1 MVEDAG
7 FSQEFSVGIV
17 GLGLIGG
24 SIAKRLAAAG
34 ACKVY
39 AYNRHQTMYKDARAL
54 GISCVESV
62 AELARMQPNV
72 LILCN
77 SLASMP
83 EVLGEISCEINKQR
97 TTLTDVGSVKGLVRE
112 QVKAAGLGDCY
123 IGAHPMA
130 GSEFTGWQA
139 SSAQLLDG
147 ALWAVSVDE
156 SSDFWRFLAILRVI
170 VALCGNRALVL
181 NDSIHDASAALISH
195 MPHVV
200 STALANVLCS
210 SENRNVALQMSAGSW
225 RDMTRVALTDPNRTR
240 AMVVENRRNVAYL
253 LGSVIAQLSFAKK
266 MLEGSDGDLAAA
278 CDSAAAS
285 ETRAFFAKADSWR
298 EYKYK
303 ARAAACDESAYE
315 SSVARDTRK
324 LRFALDCPG
333 DWQSQLIQSA
343 QNGEQIVGVA
353 LIESSV
359 ACDSAAACDTR
370 AAHITLRRVSTL

>member
-7 FSQEFSVGIV
+7 FSQKFSVGIV

-24 SIAKRLAAAG
+24 SIAKRLAATG
-34 ACKVY
+34 SCKVY
-39 AYNRHQTMYKDARAL
+39 AYNRHQTMYKEARAL
-54 GISCVESV
+54 GITCVESV

-83 EVLGEISCEINKQR
+83 EVLGEISRGINKQR

-156 SSDFWRFLAILRVI
+156 NSDFWRFLAVLRVI

-200 STALANVLCS
+200 STALANVLCG

-240 AMVVENRRNVAYL
+240 AMVAENRRNVADL
-253 LGSVIAQLSFAKK
+253 LGSVIEELSFAKK
-266 MLEGSDGDLAAA
+266 MLEGSDGDSAVA
-278 CDSAAAS
+278 CD
-285 ETRAFFAKADSWR
+285 ERDECDERAFFAKADSWR

-303 ARAAACDESAYE
+303 ERAVACDESSGDLRE
-315 SSVARDTRK
+315 
-324 LRFALDCPG
+324 LRFALDCAG

-343 QNGEQIVGVA
+343 QSGEQIVGVA
-353 LIESSV
+353 FSDSAV
-359 ACDSAAACDTR
+359 ACA
-370 AAHITLRRVSTL
+370 LRNPKW

>member
-1 MVEDAG
+1 MVEDAE
-7 FSQEFSVGIV
+7 FSQKFSVGIV

-24 SIAKRLAAAG
+24 SIAKRLVDAG
-34 ACKVY
+34 SCKVY
-39 AYNRHQTMYKDARAL
+39 AYNRHQTMYKEARAL
-54 GISCVESV
+54 GITCVESV
-62 AELARMQPNV
+62 ADLARMQPNV

-77 SLASMP
+77 SLAAMP
-83 EVLGEISCEINKQR
+83 EVLGEISRGINKQR

-139 SSAQLLDG
+139 SSAELLDG

-156 SSDFWRFLAILRVI
+156 SSDFWRFLEVLRVI
-170 VALCGNRALVL
+170 VELCGNRALVL

-200 STALANVLCS
+200 STALSNVLCG

-225 RDMTRVALTDPNRTR
+225 RDMTRVALTDPDRTR
-240 AMVVENRRNVAYL
+240 AMVAENRRNVADL
-253 LGSVIAQLSFAKK
+253 LGSVIEELSFAKK
-266 MLEGSDGDLAAA
+266 MLEGSDE
-278 CDSAAAS
+278 CNES
-285 ETRAFFAKADSWR
+285 AFFAKADSWR

-303 ARAAACDESAYE
+303 ERAVACDESAGDLRE
-315 SSVARDTRK
+315 

-343 QNGEQIVGVA
+343 QSGEQIVGVA
-353 LIESSV
+353 FS
-359 ACDSAAACDTR
+359 DSAAAC
-370 AAHITLRRVSTL
+370 ITLRRISTL

>member
-7 FSQEFSVGIV
+7 FSKKFSVGIV

-24 SIAKRLAAAG
+24 SIAKRLAATG
-34 ACKVY
+34 SCKVY
-39 AYNRHQTMYKDARAL
+39 AYNRHQTMYKEARAL
-54 GISCVESV
+54 GITCVESV

-83 EVLGEISCEINKQR
+83 EVLGEISRGINKQH

-139 SSAQLLDG
+139 SSVQLLNG

-156 SSDFWRFLAILRVI
+156 NSDFWRFLAVLRVI
-170 VALCGNRALVL
+170 VSLCGNRALVL

-200 STALANVLCS
+200 STALANVLCG

-225 RDMTRVALTDPNRTR
+225 RDMTRVALTDPDRTR
-240 AMVVENRRNVAYL
+240 AMVAENRRNVADL
-253 LGSVIAQLSFAKK
+253 LGSVIEELSFAKK
-266 MLEGSDGDLAAA
+266 MLERSDGDSAVA
-278 CDSAAAS
+278 CD
-285 ETRAFFAKADSWR
+285 ERDECDERAFFAKADSWR
-298 EYKYK
+298 DYKYK
-303 ARAAACDESAYE
+303 ERAVACDKSAGDLRE
-315 SSVARDTRK
+315 
-324 LRFALDCPG
+324 LRFALDCAG

-343 QNGEQIVGVA
+343 QSGEQIVGVA
-353 LIESSV
+353 FSDSAV
-359 ACDSAAACDTR
+359 ACA
-370 AAHITLRRVSTL
+370 LRNSKW

>member
-1 MVEDAG
+1 MVEDVG
-7 FSQEFSVGIV
+7 FSKKFSVGIV

-24 SIAKRLAAAG
+24 SIAKRLAATG
-34 ACKVY
+34 SCKVY
-39 AYNRHQTMYKDARAL
+39 AYNRHQTMYKEARVL
-54 GISCVESV
+54 GITCVESV

-77 SLASMP
+77 SLAAMP
-83 EVLGEISCEINKQR
+83 EVLGEISRGINKQR

-156 SSDFWRFLAILRVI
+156 SSDFWRFCAVLRVI

-200 STALANVLCS
+200 STALANVLCG

-240 AMVVENRRNVAYL
+240 AMVEENRRNVADL
-253 LGSVIAQLSFAKK
+253 LGSVIEELSFAKK
-266 MLEGSDGDLAAA
+266 MLERSDGDSAVA
-278 CDSAAAS
+278 CD
-285 ETRAFFAKADSWR
+285 ERDECDERAFFAKADSWR

-303 ARAAACDESAYE
+303 ERAVACDKSAGDLRE
-315 SSVARDTRK
+315 
-324 LRFALDCPG
+324 LRFALDCAG

-343 QNGEQIVGVA
+343 QSGEQIVGVA
-353 LIESSV
+353 FSDSAV
-359 ACDSAAACDTR
+359 ACA
-370 AAHITLRRVSTL
+370 LRNSKW

>member
-1 MVEDAG
+1 MVEDAE
-7 FSQEFSVGIV
+7 FSQKFSVGIV

-24 SIAKRLAAAG
+24 SIAKRLVDAG
-34 ACKVY
+34 SCKVY
-39 AYNRHQTMYKDARAL
+39 AYNRHQTMYSEARAL
-54 GISCVESV
+54 GITCVESV
-62 AELARMQPNV
+62 VDLARMQPNV

-83 EVLGEISCEINKQR
+83 EVLGEISRGINKQR

-139 SSAQLLDG
+139 SSAELLRG

-170 VALCGNRALVL
+170 VNLCGNRALVL

-200 STALANVLCS
+200 STALANVLCE

-240 AMVVENRRNVAYL
+240 AMVVENRRNVADL
-253 LGSVIAQLSFAKK
+253 LGSVIAELSFAKK
-266 MLEGSDGDLAAA
+266 MLEGSDECNE
-278 CDSAAAS
+278 CD
-285 ETRAFFAKADSWR
+285 ERAFFAKADSWR

-303 ARAAACDESAYE
+303 ERAVACDESAGDLRE
-315 SSVARDTRK
+315 
-324 LRFALDCPG
+324 LRFAIDCPG

-343 QNGEQIVGVA
+343 QSGEQIVGVA
-353 LIESSV
+353 FSDSV
-359 ACDSAAACDTR
+359 VTCD
-370 AAHITLRRVSTL
+370 LRNSNW

>member
-1 MVEDAG
+1 MVEDAE
-7 FSQEFSVGIV
+7 FSQKFSVGIV

-24 SIAKRLAAAG
+24 SIAKRLVATG
-34 ACKVY
+34 SCKVY
-39 AYNRHQTMYKDARAL
+39 AYNRHQTMYKEARAL
-54 GISCVESV
+54 GITCVESV
-62 AELARMQPNV
+62 ADLARMQPNV

-77 SLASMP
+77 SLAAMP
-83 EVLGEISCEINKQR
+83 EVLGEISRGINKQR

-139 SSAQLLDG
+139 SSAELLDG
-147 ALWAVSVDE
+147 ALWAISVDE
-156 SSDFWRFLAILRVI
+156 SSDFWRFLAVLRVI

-200 STALANVLCS
+200 STALANVLCE

-240 AMVVENRRNVAYL
+240 AMVAENRRNVADL
-253 LGSVIAQLSFAKK
+253 LGSVIEELSFAKK
-266 MLEGSDGDLAAA
+266 MLEESDGDSAVA
-278 CDSAAAS
+278 CD
-285 ETRAFFAKADSWR
+285 ERAFFAKADSWR

-303 ARAAACDESAYE
+303 ERAVACDESAGDLRE
-315 SSVARDTRK
+315 

-333 DWQSQLIQSA
+333 DWQSQMIQSA
-343 QNGEQIVGVA
+343 QSGEQIVGVA
-353 LIESSV
+353 LS
-359 ACDSAAACDTR
+359 DLAAASDTR
-370 AAHITLRRVSTL
+370 VARITLRRVSTL

>member
-1 MVEDAG
+1 MVEDAE
-7 FSQEFSVGIV
+7 FSQTFSVGIV

-24 SIAKRLAAAG
+24 SIAKRLVDAG
-34 ACKVY
+34 SCKVY
-39 AYNRHQTMYKDARAL
+39 AYNRHQTMYSEARVL
-54 GISCVESV
+54 GITCVESV
-62 AELARMQPNV
+62 ADLARMQPNV

-83 EVLGEISCEINKQR
+83 EVLGEISRGINKQR

-139 SSAQLLDG
+139 SSAELLRG

-156 SSDFWRFLAILRVI
+156 SSDFWRFLAVLRVI
-170 VALCGNRALVL
+170 VELCGNRALVL

-200 STALANVLCS
+200 STALANVLCG

-225 RDMTRVALTDPNRTR
+225 RDMTRVALTDPNRTC
-240 AMVVENRRNVAYL
+240 AMVAENRRNVADL
-253 LGSVIAQLSFAKK
+253 LGSVIEELSFAKK
-266 MLEGSDGDLAAA
+266 MLEGSDE
-278 CDSAAAS
+278 CN
-285 ETRAFFAKADSWR
+285 ERAFFAKADSWR

-303 ARAAACDESAYE
+303 ERAVACDESAGDLRE
-315 SSVARDTRK
+315 

-343 QNGEQIVGVA
+343 QSGEQIVGVA
-353 LIESSV
+353 LNE
-359 ACDSAAACDTR
+359 SAAAC
-370 AAHITLRRVSTL
+370 ITLRRISTL

>member
-7 FSQEFSVGIV
+7 FSQKFSVGIV

-24 SIAKRLAAAG
+24 SIAKRLAATG
-34 ACKVY
+34 SCKVY
-39 AYNRHQTMYKDARAL
+39 AYNRHQTMYKEARAL
-54 GISCVESV
+54 GITCVESV
-62 AELARMQPNV
+62 AELASMQPNV

-83 EVLGEISCEINKQR
+83 EVLGEISRGINKQR

-130 GSEFTGWQA
+130 GSDFTGWQA

-156 SSDFWRFLAILRVI
+156 NSDFWRFLAVLRVI

-200 STALANVLCS
+200 STALANVLCG

-240 AMVVENRRNVAYL
+240 AMVAENRRNVADL
-253 LGSVIAQLSFAKK
+253 LGSVIEELSFAKK
-266 MLEGSDGDLAAA
+266 MLEGSDGDSAVA
-278 CDSAAAS
+278 CD
-285 ETRAFFAKADSWR
+285 ERDECDERAFFAKADSWR

-303 ARAAACDESAYE
+303 ERAVACDESSGDLRE
-315 SSVARDTRK
+315 
-324 LRFALDCPG
+324 LRFALDCAG

-343 QNGEQIVGVA
+343 QSGEQIVGVA
-353 LIESSV
+353 FS
-359 ACDSAAACDTR
+359 DSAVVCA
-370 AAHITLRRVSTL
+370 LRNSKW

>member
-7 FSQEFSVGIV
+7 FSKKFSVGIV

-24 SIAKRLAAAG
+24 SIAKRLAATG
-34 ACKVY
+34 SCKVY
-39 AYNRHQTMYKDARAL
+39 AYNRHQTMYKEARAL
-54 GISCVESV
+54 GITCVESV

-83 EVLGEISCEINKQR
+83 EVLGEISRGINKQR

-156 SSDFWRFLAILRVI
+156 SSDFWRFCAVLRVI

-200 STALANVLCS
+200 STALANVLCG

-240 AMVVENRRNVAYL
+240 AMVEENRRNVADL
-253 LGSVIAQLSFAKK
+253 LGSVIEELSFAKK
-266 MLEGSDGDLAAA
+266 MLERSDGDSAVA
-278 CDSAAAS
+278 CD
-285 ETRAFFAKADSWR
+285 ERDECDERAFFAKADSWR

-303 ARAAACDESAYE
+303 ERAVACDESAGDLRE
-315 SSVARDTRK
+315 
-324 LRFALDCPG
+324 LRFALDCAG

-343 QNGEQIVGVA
+343 QSGEQIVGVA
-353 LIESSV
+353 FSDSAV
-359 ACDSAAACDTR
+359 ACA
-370 AAHITLRRVSTL
+370 LRNSKW

>member
-1 MVEDAG
+1 MVEDAE
-7 FSQEFSVGIV
+7 FSQKFSVGIV

-24 SIAKRLAAAG
+24 SIAKRLVATG
-34 ACKVY
+34 SCKVY
-39 AYNRHQTMYKDARAL
+39 AYNRHQTMYSEARAI
-54 GISCVESV
+54 GITCVESV
-62 AELARMQPNV
+62 ADLARMQPNV

-83 EVLGEISCEINKQR
+83 EVLGEISRGINKQR

-130 GSEFTGWQA
+130 GSEFTGWSA
-139 SSAQLLDG
+139 SSAELLRG

-156 SSDFWRFLAILRVI
+156 SSDFWRFLAVLRVI
-170 VALCGNRALVL
+170 VKLCGNRALVL

-200 STALANVLCS
+200 STALANVLCES
-210 SENRNVALQMSAGSW
+210 ANRNVALQMSAGSW

-240 AMVVENRRNVAYL
+240 AMVAENRRNVADL
-253 LGSVIAQLSFAKK
+253 LGSVIAELSFAKK
-266 MLEGSDGDLAAA
+266 MLEGSDECNE
-278 CDSAAAS
+278 CD
-285 ETRAFFAKADSWR
+285 ERAFFAKADSWR

-303 ARAAACDESAYE
+303 ERAVACDESAGDLRE
-315 SSVARDTRK
+315 
-324 LRFALDCPG
+324 LRFAIDCPG

-343 QNGEQIVGVA
+343 QSGEQIVCV
-353 LIESSV
+353 SFSDSV
-359 ACDSAAACDTR
+359 VTCD
-370 AAHITLRRVSTL
+370 LRNSNW

>member
-1 MVEDAG
+1 MVEDVG
-7 FSQEFSVGIV
+7 FSKKFSVGIV

-24 SIAKRLAAAG
+24 SIAKRLAATG
-34 ACKVY
+34 SCKVY
-39 AYNRHQTMYKDARAL
+39 AYNRHQTMYKEARVL
-54 GISCVESV
+54 GITCVESV

-77 SLASMP
+77 SLAAMP
-83 EVLGEISCEINKQR
+83 EVLGEISRGINKQH

-139 SSAQLLDG
+139 SSAELLDG
-147 ALWAVSVDE
+147 ALWAISVDE
-156 SSDFWRFLAILRVI
+156 SSDFWRFLAVLRVI
-170 VALCGNRALVL
+170 VSLCGNRALVL

-200 STALANVLCS
+200 STALANVLCG

-225 RDMTRVALTDPNRTR
+225 RDMTRVALTDPDRTR
-240 AMVVENRRNVAYL
+240 AMVAENRRNVADL
-253 LGSVIAQLSFAKK
+253 LGSVIEELSFAKK
-266 MLEGSDGDLAAA
+266 MLERSDGD
-278 CDSAAAS
+278 SAVAS
-285 ETRAFFAKADSWR
+285 DERAFFAKADSWR

-303 ARAAACDESAYE
+303 ERAVACDKSAGDLRE
-315 SSVARDTRK
+315 
-324 LRFALDCPG
+324 LRFALDCAG

-343 QNGEQIVGVA
+343 QSGEQIVGVA
-353 LIESSV
+353 FSDSAV
-359 ACDSAAACDTR
+359 ACD
-370 AAHITLRRVSTL
+370 LRSNRLA

>member
-7 FSQEFSVGIV
+7 FSQKFSVGIV

-24 SIAKRLAAAG
+24 SIAKRLAATG
-34 ACKVY
+34 SCKVY
-39 AYNRHQTMYKDARAL
+39 AYNRHQTMYKEARAL
-54 GISCVESV
+54 GITCVESV

-83 EVLGEISCEINKQR
+83 EVLGEISRGINKQH

-147 ALWAVSVDE
+147 ALWAISVDE
-156 SSDFWRFLAILRVI
+156 SSDFWRFCAVLRVI

-200 STALANVLCS
+200 STALANVLCG

-240 AMVVENRRNVAYL
+240 AMVEENRRNVADL
-253 LGSVIAQLSFAKK
+253 LGSVIEELSFAKK
-266 MLEGSDGDLAAA
+266 MLERSDGDSAVA
-278 CDSAAAS
+278 CD
-285 ETRAFFAKADSWR
+285 ERDECDERAFFAKADSWR

-303 ARAAACDESAYE
+303 ERAVACDKSAGDLRE
-315 SSVARDTRK
+315 
-324 LRFALDCPG
+324 LRFALDCAG

-343 QNGEQIVGVA
+343 QSGEQIVGVA
-353 LIESSV
+353 FSDSAV
-359 ACDSAAACDTR
+359 ACA
-370 AAHITLRRVSTL
+370 LRNSKW

>member
-1 MVEDAG
+1 MVEDAE
-7 FSQEFSVGIV
+7 FSQKFSVGIV

-24 SIAKRLAAAG
+24 SIAKRLVATG
-34 ACKVY
+34 SCKVY
-39 AYNRHQTMYKDARAL
+39 AYNRHQTMYKEARAL
-54 GISCVESV
+54 GITCVESV
-62 AELARMQPNV
+62 ADLARMQPNV

-77 SLASMP
+77 SLAAMP
-83 EVLGEISCEINKQR
+83 EVLGEISRGINKQR

-139 SSAQLLDG
+139 SSAELLDG

-170 VALCGNRALVL
+170 VELCGNRALVL

-200 STALANVLCS
+200 STALANVLCG

-240 AMVVENRRNVAYL
+240 AMVAENRRNVADL
-253 LGSVIAQLSFAKK
+253 LGSVIEELSFAKK
-266 MLEGSDGDLAAA
+266 MLEGGDE
-278 CDSAAAS
+278 CN
-285 ETRAFFAKADSWR
+285 ERAFFAKADSWR

-303 ARAAACDESAYE
+303 ERAVACNESAGDLRE
-315 SSVARDTRK
+315 

-343 QNGEQIVGVA
+343 QSGEQIVGVA
-353 LIESSV
+353 LS
-359 ACDSAAACDTR
+359 DLAAASDTR
-370 AAHITLRRVSTL
+370 VARITLRRISTL

>member
-1 MVEDAG
+1 MVEDAE
-7 FSQEFSVGIV
+7 FSQKFSVGIV

-24 SIAKRLAAAG
+24 SIAKRLAATG
-34 ACKVY
+34 SCKVY
-39 AYNRHQTMYKDARAL
+39 AYNRHQTMYKEARAL
-54 GISCVESV
+54 GITCVESV
-62 AELARMQPNV
+62 ADLARMQPNV

-77 SLASMP
+77 SLAAMP
-83 EVLGEISCEINKQR
+83 EVLGEISRGINKQR

-156 SSDFWRFLAILRVI
+156 SSDFWRFLAVLRVI

-200 STALANVLCS
+200 STALANVLCG

-225 RDMTRVALTDPNRTR
+225 RDMTRVALTDPDRTR
-240 AMVVENRRNVAYL
+240 AMVAENRRNVADL
-253 LGSVIAQLSFAKK
+253 LGSVIEELSFAKK
-266 MLEGSDGDLAAA
+266 MIERSDGDSAVA
-278 CDSAAAS
+278 CD
-285 ETRAFFAKADSWR
+285 ERDECDERAFFAKADSWR

-303 ARAAACDESAYE
+303 ERAVACDESASDLRE
-315 SSVARDTRK
+315 
-324 LRFALDCPG
+324 LRFALDCAG

-343 QNGEQIVGVA
+343 QSGEQIVGVTF
-353 LIESSV
+353 S
-359 ACDSAAACDTR
+359 DSAVVCA
-370 AAHITLRRVSTL
+370 LRNSKW

>member
-1 MVEDAG
+1 MVEDVG
-7 FSQEFSVGIV
+7 FSKKFSVGIV

-24 SIAKRLAAAG
+24 SIAKRLAATG
-34 ACKVY
+34 SCKVY
-39 AYNRHQTMYKDARAL
+39 AYNRHQTMYKEARVL
-54 GISCVESV
+54 GITCVESV

-83 EVLGEISCEINKQR
+83 EVLGEISRGINKQH

-139 SSAQLLDG
+139 SSVQLLNG

-156 SSDFWRFLAILRVI
+156 NSDFWRFLAVLRVI

-200 STALANVLCS
+200 STALANVLCG

-225 RDMTRVALTDPNRTR
+225 RDMTRVALTDPDRTR
-240 AMVVENRRNVAYL
+240 AMVEENRRNVADL
-253 LGSVIAQLSFAKK
+253 LGSVIEELSFAKK
-266 MLEGSDGDLAAA
+266 MLERSDGDSAVA
-278 CDSAAAS
+278 CD
-285 ETRAFFAKADSWR
+285 ERDECDERAFFAKADSWR

-303 ARAAACDESAYE
+303 ERAVACDESAGDLRE
-315 SSVARDTRK
+315 
-324 LRFALDCPG
+324 LRFALDCAG

-343 QNGEQIVGVA
+343 QSGEQIVGVA
-353 LIESSV
+353 FSDSAV
-359 ACDSAAACDTR
+359 ACA
-370 AAHITLRRVSTL
+370 LRNSKW

>member
-7 FSQEFSVGIV
+7 FSQKFSVGIV

-24 SIAKRLAAAG
+24 SIAKRLAATG
-34 ACKVY
+34 SCKVY
-39 AYNRHQTMYKDARAL
+39 AYNRHQTMYKEARAL
-54 GISCVESV
+54 GITCVESV

-83 EVLGEISCEINKQR
+83 EVLGEISRGINKQR

-156 SSDFWRFLAILRVI
+156 NSDFWRFLAVLRVI

-200 STALANVLCS
+200 STALANVLCG

-225 RDMTRVALTDPNRTR
+225 RDMTRVALTDPDRTR
-240 AMVVENRRNVAYL
+240 AMVAENRRNVADL
-253 LGSVIAQLSFAKK
+253 LGSVIEELSFAKK
-266 MLEGSDGDLAAA
+266 MLERSDGD
-278 CDSAAAS
+278 SAVAS
-285 ETRAFFAKADSWR
+285 DERDERDERAFFAKADSWR

-303 ARAAACDESAYE
+303 ERAVACDESSGDLRE
-315 SSVARDTRK
+315 
-324 LRFALDCPG
+324 LRFALDCAG

-343 QNGEQIVGVA
+343 QSGEQIVGVA
-353 LIESSV
+353 FS
-359 ACDSAAACDTR
+359 DSAVVCA
-370 AAHITLRRVSTL
+370 LRNSKW

>member
-1 MVEDAG
+1 MVEDVG
-7 FSQEFSVGIV
+7 FSKKFSVGIV

-24 SIAKRLAAAG
+24 SIAKRLAATG
-34 ACKVY
+34 SCKVY
-39 AYNRHQTMYKDARAL
+39 AYNRHQTMYKEARVL
-54 GISCVESV
+54 GITCVESV

-77 SLASMP
+77 SLAAMP
-83 EVLGEISCEINKQR
+83 EVLGEISRGINKQH

-139 SSAQLLDG
+139 SSAELLDG
-147 ALWAVSVDE
+147 ALWAISVDE
-156 SSDFWRFLAILRVI
+156 SSDFWRFLAVLRVI
-170 VALCGNRALVL
+170 VSLCGNRALVL

-200 STALANVLCS
+200 STALANVLCG

-225 RDMTRVALTDPNRTR
+225 RDMTRVALTDPDRTR
-240 AMVVENRRNVAYL
+240 AMVAENRRNVADL
-253 LGSVIAQLSFAKK
+253 LGSVIEELSFAKK
-266 MLEGSDGDLAAA
+266 MLERSDGD
-278 CDSAAAS
+278 SAVAS
-285 ETRAFFAKADSWR
+285 DERAFFAKADSWR

-303 ARAAACDESAYE
+303 ERAVACDKSAGDLRE
-315 SSVARDTRK
+315 
-324 LRFALDCPG
+324 LRFALDCVG

-343 QNGEQIVGVA
+343 QSGEQIVGVA
-353 LIESSV
+353 FSDSAV
-359 ACDSAAACDTR
+359 ACA
-370 AAHITLRRVSTL
+370 LRNSKW

>member
-1 MVEDAG
+1 MVEDAE
-7 FSQEFSVGIV
+7 FSQKFSVGIV

-24 SIAKRLAAAG
+24 SIAKRLVATG
-34 ACKVY
+34 SCKVY
-39 AYNRHQTMYKDARAL
+39 AYNRHQTMYKEARAL
-54 GISCVESV
+54 GITCVESV
-62 AELARMQPNV
+62 ADLARMQPNV

-83 EVLGEISCEINKQR
+83 EVLGEISRGINKQR

-139 SSAQLLDG
+139 SSAELLDG

-156 SSDFWRFLAILRVI
+156 SSDFWRFLEVLRVI
-170 VALCGNRALVL
+170 VELCGNRALVL

-200 STALANVLCS
+200 STALANVLCG

-240 AMVVENRRNVAYL
+240 AMVAENRRNVADL
-253 LGSVIAQLSFAKK
+253 LGSVIEELSFAKK
-266 MLEGSDGDLAAA
+266 MLEGSDGD
-278 CDSAAAS
+278 SAAAS
-285 ETRAFFAKADSWR
+285 DEHDERDAAERAFFAKADSWR

-303 ARAAACDESAYE
+303 ERAAACNESAGDLRE
-315 SSVARDTRK
+315 

-343 QNGEQIVGVA
+343 QSGEQIVGVA
-353 LIESSV
+353 FSDSV
-359 ACDSAAACDTR
+359 VTCD
-370 AAHITLRRVSTL
+370 LRNSNW

>member
-1 MVEDAG
+1 MVEDAE
-7 FSQEFSVGIV
+7 FSQKFSVGIV

-24 SIAKRLAAAG
+24 SIAKRLVATG
-34 ACKVY
+34 SCKVY
-39 AYNRHQTMYKDARAL
+39 AYNRHQTMYSEARAL
-54 GISCVESV
+54 GITCVESV
-62 AELARMQPNV
+62 ADLARMQPNV

-83 EVLGEISCEINKQR
+83 EVLGEISLGINKQR

-139 SSAQLLDG
+139 SSAELLRG

-156 SSDFWRFLAILRVI
+156 SNDFWRFLAVLRVI
-170 VALCGNRALVL
+170 VKLCGNRALVL

-200 STALANVLCS
+200 STALANVLCG

-240 AMVVENRRNVAYL
+240 AMVVENRRNVADL
-253 LGSVIAQLSFAKK
+253 LGSVIAELSFAKK
-266 MLEGSDGDLAAA
+266 MLEGSDECNE
-278 CDSAAAS
+278 CD
-285 ETRAFFAKADSWR
+285 ERAFFAKADSWR

-303 ARAAACDESAYE
+303 ERAVACDESAGDLRE
-315 SSVARDTRK
+315 
-324 LRFALDCPG
+324 LRFAIDCPG

-343 QNGEQIVGVA
+343 QIGEQIVGVA
-353 LIESSV
+353 LS
-359 ACDSAAACDTR
+359 DLAAASDTR
-370 AAHITLRRVSTL
+370 VARITLRRVSTL

>member
-7 FSQEFSVGIV
+7 FSQKFSVGIV

-24 SIAKRLAAAG
+24 SIAKRLAATG
-34 ACKVY
+34 SCKVY
-39 AYNRHQTMYKDARAL
+39 AYNRHQTMYKEARAL
-54 GISCVESV
+54 GITCVESV

-83 EVLGEISCEINKQR
+83 EVLGEISRGINKQR

-156 SSDFWRFLAILRVI
+156 NSDFWRFLAVLRVI

-200 STALANVLCS
+200 STALANVLCG

-240 AMVVENRRNVAYL
+240 AMVAENRRNVADL
-253 LGSVIAQLSFAKK
+253 LGSVIEELSFAKK
-266 MLEGSDGDLAAA
+266 MLEGSDGDSAVA
-278 CDSAAAS
+278 CD
-285 ETRAFFAKADSWR
+285 ERDECDERAFFAKADSWR

-303 ARAAACDESAYE
+303 ERAVACDESSGDLRE
-315 SSVARDTRK
+315 
-324 LRFALDCPG
+324 LRFALDCAG

-343 QNGEQIVGVA
+343 QSGEQIVGVA
-353 LIESSV
+353 FS
-359 ACDSAAACDTR
+359 DSAVVCA
-370 AAHITLRRVSTL
+370 LRNSKW

>member
-1 MVEDAG
+1 MVEDAE
-7 FSQEFSVGIV
+7 FSQKFSVGIV

-24 SIAKRLAAAG
+24 SIAKRLVATG
-34 ACKVY
+34 SCKVY
-39 AYNRHQTMYKDARAL
+39 AYNRHQTMYSEARAL
-54 GISCVESV
+54 GITCVESV
-62 AELARMQPNV
+62 ADLARMQPNV

-83 EVLGEISCEINKQR
+83 EVLGEISRGINKQR

-139 SSAQLLDG
+139 SSAELLRG

-170 VALCGNRALVL
+170 VNLCGNRALVL

-200 STALANVLCS
+200 STALANVLCEN
-210 SENRNVALQMSAGSW
+210 ENRNVALQMSAGSW

-240 AMVVENRRNVAYL
+240 AMVVENRRNVADL
-253 LGSVIAQLSFAKK
+253 LGSVIAELSFAKK
-266 MLEGSDGDLAAA
+266 MLEGSDECNE
-278 CDSAAAS
+278 CD
-285 ETRAFFAKADSWR
+285 ERAFFAKADSWR

-303 ARAAACDESAYE
+303 ERAVACDESAGDLRE
-315 SSVARDTRK
+315 
-324 LRFALDCPG
+324 LRFAIDCPG

-343 QNGEQIVGVA
+343 QSGEQIVCV
-353 LIESSV
+353 SFSDSV
-359 ACDSAAACDTR
+359 VTCD
-370 AAHITLRRVSTL
+370 LRNSNW

>member
-1 MVEDAG
+1 MVEDAE
-7 FSQEFSVGIV
+7 FSQKFSVGIV

-24 SIAKRLAAAG
+24 SIAKRLVATG
-34 ACKVY
+34 SCKVY
-39 AYNRHQTMYKDARAL
+39 AYNRHQTMYSEARAL
-54 GISCVESV
+54 GITCVESV
-62 AELARMQPNV
+62 ADLARMQPNV

-83 EVLGEISCEINKQR
+83 EVLGEISRGINKQR

-139 SSAQLLDG
+139 SSAELLRG

-170 VALCGNRALVL
+170 VNLCGNRALVL

-200 STALANVLCS
+200 STALANVLCEN
-210 SENRNVALQMSAGSW
+210 ENRNVALQMSAGSW

-240 AMVVENRRNVAYL
+240 AMVVENRRNVADL
-253 LGSVIAQLSFAKK
+253 LGSVIAELSFAKK
-266 MLEGSDGDLAAA
+266 MLEGSDECNE
-278 CDSAAAS
+278 CD
-285 ETRAFFAKADSWR
+285 ERAFFAKADSWR

-303 ARAAACDESAYE
+303 ERAVACDKSAGDLRE
-315 SSVARDTRK
+315 
-324 LRFALDCPG
+324 LRFALDCAG

-343 QNGEQIVGVA
+343 QSGEQIVGVA
-353 LIESSV
+353 FSDSAV
-359 ACDSAAACDTR
+359 ACA
-370 AAHITLRRVSTL
+370 LRNSKW

>member
-1 MVEDAG
+1 MVENAE
-7 FSQEFSVGIV
+7 FSQKFSVGIV

-24 SIAKRLAAAG
+24 SIAKRLVDAG
-34 ACKVY
+34 SCKVY
-39 AYNRHQTMYKDARAL
+39 AYNRHQTMYKEARAL
-54 GISCVESV
+54 GITCVESV

-83 EVLGEISCEINKQR
+83 EVLGEISRGINKQR

-139 SSAQLLDG
+139 SSAELLRG

-170 VALCGNRALVL
+170 VELCGNRALVL

-200 STALANVLCS
+200 STALANVLCG

-240 AMVVENRRNVAYL
+240 AMVAENRRNVADL
-253 LGSVIAQLSFAKK
+253 LGSVIEELSFAKK
-266 MLEGSDGDLAAA
+266 MLEGGDE
-278 CDSAAAS
+278 CN
-285 ETRAFFAKADSWR
+285 ERAFFAKADSWR

-303 ARAAACDESAYE
+303 ERAVACDESAGDLRE
-315 SSVARDTRK
+315 

-343 QNGEQIVGVA
+343 QSGEQIVGVA
-353 LIESSV
+353 FS
-359 ACDSAAACDTR
+359 DSAVTCD
-370 AAHITLRRVSTL
+370 LRNSNW

>member
-1 MVEDAG
+1 MVEDAE
-7 FSQEFSVGIV
+7 FSQTFSVGIV

-24 SIAKRLAAAG
+24 SIAKRLVDAG
-34 ACKVY
+34 SCKVY
-39 AYNRHQTMYKDARAL
+39 AYNRHQTMYKEARAL
-54 GISCVESV
+54 GITCVESV

-83 EVLGEISCEINKQR
+83 EVLGEISRGINKQR

-139 SSAQLLDG
+139 SSAELLRG
-147 ALWAVSVDE
+147 ALWAISVDE
-156 SSDFWRFLAILRVI
+156 SSDFWRFLAVLRVI
-170 VALCGNRALVL
+170 VELCGNRALVL

-200 STALANVLCS
+200 STALANVLCG

-225 RDMTRVALTDPNRTR
+225 RDMTRVALTDPDRTR
-240 AMVVENRRNVAYL
+240 AMVAENRRNVADL
-253 LGSVIAQLSFAKK
+253 LGSVIEELSFAKK
-266 MLEGSDGDLAAA
+266 MLEGSDGDSAAA
-278 CDSAAAS
+278 CDERDAA
-285 ETRAFFAKADSWR
+285 ERAFFAKADSWR

-303 ARAAACDESAYE
+303 ERAVACDESAGDLRE
-315 SSVARDTRK
+315 

-343 QNGEQIVGVA
+343 QSGEQIVGVA
-353 LIESSV
+353 FS
-359 ACDSAAACDTR
+359 DSAVTCD
-370 AAHITLRRVSTL
+370 LRNSNW

>member
-7 FSQEFSVGIV
+7 FSQKFSVGIV

-24 SIAKRLAAAG
+24 SIAKRLAATG
-34 ACKVY
+34 SCKVY
-39 AYNRHQTMYKDARAL
+39 AYNRHQTMYKEARVL
-54 GISCVESV
+54 GITCVESV

-77 SLASMP
+77 SLAAMP
-83 EVLGEISCEINKQR
+83 EVLGEISRGINKQH

-156 SSDFWRFLAILRVI
+156 SSDFWRFCAVLRVI
-170 VALCGNRALVL
+170 VSLCGNRALVL

-200 STALANVLCS
+200 STALANVLCG

-225 RDMTRVALTDPNRTR
+225 RDMTRVALTDPDRTR
-240 AMVVENRRNVAYL
+240 AMVAENRRNVADL
-253 LGSVIAQLSFAKK
+253 LGSVIEELSFAKK
-266 MLEGSDGDLAAA
+266 MLERSDGD
-278 CDSAAAS
+278 SAVAS
-285 ETRAFFAKADSWR
+285 DERAFFAKADSWR

-303 ARAAACDESAYE
+303 ERAVACDKSAGDLRE
-315 SSVARDTRK
+315 
-324 LRFALDCPG
+324 LRFALDCAG

-343 QNGEQIVGVA
+343 QSGEQIVGVA
-353 LIESSV
+353 FSDSAV
-359 ACDSAAACDTR
+359 ACA
-370 AAHITLRRVSTL
+370 LRNSKW

>member
-7 FSQEFSVGIV
+7 FSQKFSVGIV

-24 SIAKRLAAAG
+24 SIAKRLAATG
-34 ACKVY
+34 SCKVY
-39 AYNRHQTMYKDARAL
+39 AYNRHQTMYKEARAL
-54 GISCVESV
+54 GITCVESV
-62 AELARMQPNV
+62 AELASMQPNV

-83 EVLGEISCEINKQR
+83 EVLGEISRGINKQR

-156 SSDFWRFLAILRVI
+156 NSDFWRFLAVLRVI

-200 STALANVLCS
+200 STALANVLCG

-240 AMVVENRRNVAYL
+240 AMVAENRRNVADL
-253 LGSVIAQLSFAKK
+253 LGSVIEELSFAKK
-266 MLEGSDGDLAAA
+266 MLEGSDGDSAVA
-278 CDSAAAS
+278 CD
-285 ETRAFFAKADSWR
+285 ERDECDERAFFAKADSWR

-303 ARAAACDESAYE
+303 ERAVACDESSGDLRE
-315 SSVARDTRK
+315 
-324 LRFALDCPG
+324 LRFALDCAG

-343 QNGEQIVGVA
+343 QSGEQIVGVA
-353 LIESSV
+353 FS
-359 ACDSAAACDTR
+359 DSAVVCA
-370 AAHITLRRVSTL
+370 LRNSKW

>member
-7 FSQEFSVGIV
+7 FSKKFSVGIV

-24 SIAKRLAAAG
+24 SIAKRLAATG
-34 ACKVY
+34 SCKVY
-39 AYNRHQTMYKDARAL
+39 AYNRHQTMYKEARAL
-54 GISCVESV
+54 GITCVESV
-62 AELARMQPNV
+62 ADLARMQPNV

-83 EVLGEISCEINKQR
+83 EVLGEISRGINKQR

-112 QVKAAGLGDCY
+112 QVKTAGLGDCY

-156 SSDFWRFLAILRVI
+156 SSDFWRFCAVLRVI
-170 VALCGNRALVL
+170 VSLCGNRALVL

-200 STALANVLCS
+200 STALANVLCG

-240 AMVVENRRNVAYL
+240 AMVEENRRNVADL
-253 LGSVIAQLSFAKK
+253 LGSVIEELSFAKK
-266 MLEGSDGDLAAA
+266 MLERSDGDSAVA
-278 CDSAAAS
+278 CD
-285 ETRAFFAKADSWR
+285 ERDECDERAFFAKADSWR

-303 ARAAACDESAYE
+303 ERAVACDESAGDLRE
-315 SSVARDTRK
+315 
-324 LRFALDCPG
+324 LRFALDCAG

-343 QNGEQIVGVA
+343 QSGEQIVGVA
-353 LIESSV
+353 FSDSAV
-359 ACDSAAACDTR
+359 ACA
-370 AAHITLRRVSTL
+370 LRNSKW

>member
-1 MVEDAG
+1 MVEDVG
-7 FSQEFSVGIV
+7 FSKKFSVGIV

-24 SIAKRLAAAG
+24 SIAKRLAATG
-34 ACKVY
+34 SCKVY
-39 AYNRHQTMYKDARAL
+39 AYNRHQTMYKEARVL
-54 GISCVESV
+54 GITCVESV

-77 SLASMP
+77 SLAAMP
-83 EVLGEISCEINKQR
+83 EVLGEISRGINKQH

-139 SSAQLLDG
+139 SSAELLDG
-147 ALWAVSVDE
+147 ALWAISVDE
-156 SSDFWRFLAILRVI
+156 SSDFWRFLAVLRVI
-170 VALCGNRALVL
+170 VELCGNRALVL

-200 STALANVLCS
+200 STALANVLCG

-240 AMVVENRRNVAYL
+240 AMVAENRRNVADL
-253 LGSVIAQLSFAKK
+253 LGSVIEELSFAKK
-266 MLEGSDGDLAAA
+266 MLEESDGD
-278 CDSAAAS
+278 SAVAS
-285 ETRAFFAKADSWR
+285 DERAFFAKADSWR
-298 EYKYK
+298 KYKYK
-303 ARAAACDESAYE
+303 ERAVACDESAGDLRE
-315 SSVARDTRK
+315 
-324 LRFALDCPG
+324 LRFAFDCAG

-343 QNGEQIVGVA
+343 QSGEQIVGVA
-353 LIESSV
+353 FS
-359 ACDSAAACDTR
+359 DSAVVCA
-370 AAHITLRRVSTL
+370 LRNSNW

>member
-1 MVEDAG
+1 MVEDAE
-7 FSQEFSVGIV
+7 FSQKFSVGIV

-24 SIAKRLAAAG
+24 SIAKRLVTTG
-34 ACKVY
+34 SCKVY
-39 AYNRHQTMYKDARAL
+39 AYNRHQTVYKEARAL
-54 GISCVESV
+54 GITCVESV

-83 EVLGEISCEINKQR
+83 EVLGEISRGINKQR

-139 SSAQLLDG
+139 SSAELLRG

-156 SSDFWRFLAILRVI
+156 SSDFWRFLAVLRVI
-170 VALCGNRALVL
+170 VELCGNRALVL

-200 STALANVLCS
+200 STALANVLCGR
-210 SENRNVALQMSAGSW
+210 ENRNVALQMSAGSW

-240 AMVVENRRNVAYL
+240 AMVAENRRNVADL
-253 LGSVIAQLSFAKK
+253 LGSVIEELSFAKK
-266 MLEGSDGDLAAA
+266 MLEGSDECNE
-278 CDSAAAS
+278 CD
-285 ETRAFFAKADSWR
+285 ERAFFAKADSWR

-303 ARAAACDESAYE
+303 ERAVACDESAGDLRE
-315 SSVARDTRK
+315 

-343 QNGEQIVGVA
+343 QSGEQIVCV
-353 LIESSV
+353 SFSDSV
-359 ACDSAAACDTR
+359 VTCD
-370 AAHITLRRVSTL
+370 LRNSNW

>member
-7 FSQEFSVGIV
+7 FSQKFSVGIV

-24 SIAKRLAAAG
+24 SIAKRLAATG
-34 ACKVY
+34 SCKVY
-39 AYNRHQTMYKDARAL
+39 AYNRHQTMYKEARAL
-54 GISCVESV
+54 GITCVESV

-77 SLASMP
+77 SLAAMP
-83 EVLGEISCEINKQR
+83 EVLGEISRGINKQH

-156 SSDFWRFLAILRVI
+156 NSDFWRFLAVLRVI

-200 STALANVLCS
+200 STALANVLCGS
-210 SENRNVALQMSAGSW
+210 ANRNIALQMSAGSW
-225 RDMTRVALTDPNRTR
+225 RDMTRVALTDPDRTR
-240 AMVVENRRNVAYL
+240 AMVAENRRNVADL
-253 LGSVIAQLSFAKK
+253 LGSVIEELSFAKK
-266 MLEGSDGDLAAA
+266 MLERSDGDSAVA
-278 CDSAAAS
+278 CD
-285 ETRAFFAKADSWR
+285 ERDECDERAFFAKADSWR
-298 EYKYK
+298 KYKYK
-303 ARAAACDESAYE
+303 ERAVACDESAGDLRE
-315 SSVARDTRK
+315 
-324 LRFALDCPG
+324 LRFALDCSG

-343 QNGEQIVGVA
+343 QSGEQIVDVA
-353 LIESSV
+353 FS
-359 ACDSAAACDTR
+359 DSAVVCA
-370 AAHITLRRVSTL
+370 LRNSKW

>member
-1 MVEDAG
+1 MVEDAE
-7 FSQEFSVGIV
+7 FSQRFSVGIV

-24 SIAKRLAAAG
+24 SIAKRLAATG

-39 AYNRHQTMYKDARAL
+39 AYNRHQTMYDEARAL
-54 GISCVESV
+54 GITCVESV
-62 AELARMQPNV
+62 ADLARMQPNV

-77 SLASMP
+77 SLAAMP
-83 EVLGEISCEINKQR
+83 EVLGEISRGINKQR

-139 SSAQLLDG
+139 SSAELLDS
-147 ALWAVSVDE
+147 ALWAISVDE
-156 SSDFWRFLAILRVI
+156 SSDFWRFLAVLHVI
-170 VALCGNRALVL
+170 VKLCGNRALVL

-200 STALANVLCS
+200 STALANVLCGS
-210 SENRNVALQMSAGSW
+210 TNRNIALQMSAGSW

-240 AMVVENRRNVAYL
+240 AMVAENRRNVADL
-253 LGSVIAQLSFAKK
+253 LGSVIVELSFAKK
-266 MLEGSDGDLAAA
+266 MLEEGDG
-278 CDSAAAS
+278 DSAAVAGDLVAGD
-285 ETRAFFAKADSWR
+285 ERAFFAKADSWR

-303 ARAAACDESAYE
+303 ERAAAFDESGDLRE
-315 SSVARDTRK
+315 

-343 QNGEQIVGVA
+343 QSGEQIVGVA
-353 LIESSV
+353 LN
-359 ACDSAAACDTR
+359 DSAVAGDECASR
-370 AAHITLRRVSTL
+370 ITLRRVSTL

>member
-7 FSQEFSVGIV
+7 FSQKFSVGIV

-24 SIAKRLAAAG
+24 SIAKRLAATG
-34 ACKVY
+34 SCKVY
-39 AYNRHQTMYKDARAL
+39 AYNRHQTMYKEARVL
-54 GISCVESV
+54 GITCVESV

-77 SLASMP
+77 SLAAMP
-83 EVLGEISCEINKQR
+83 EVLGEISRGINKQH

-156 SSDFWRFLAILRVI
+156 NSDFWRFCAVLRVI
-170 VALCGNRALVL
+170 VLLCGNRALVL

-200 STALANVLCS
+200 STALANVLCG

-225 RDMTRVALTDPNRTR
+225 RDMTRVALTDPDRTR
-240 AMVVENRRNVAYL
+240 AMVAENRRNVADL
-253 LGSVIAQLSFAKK
+253 LGSVIEELSFAKK
-266 MLEGSDGDLAAA
+266 MLERSDGD
-278 CDSAAAS
+278 SAVAS
-285 ETRAFFAKADSWR
+285 DERAFFAKADSWR
-298 EYKYK
+298 DYKYK
-303 ARAAACDESAYE
+303 ERAVACDKSAGDLRE
-315 SSVARDTRK
+315 
-324 LRFALDCPG
+324 LRFALDCAG

-343 QNGEQIVGVA
+343 QSGEQIVGVA
-353 LIESSV
+353 FSDSAV
-359 ACDSAAACDTR
+359 ACA
-370 AAHITLRRVSTL
+370 LRNSKW

>member
-1 MVEDAG
+1 MVEDAE
-7 FSQEFSVGIV
+7 FSQKFSVGIV

-24 SIAKRLAAAG
+24 SIAKRLAAIG
-34 ACKVY
+34 SCKVY
-39 AYNRHQTMYKDARAL
+39 AYNRHQTMYKEARAL
-54 GISCVESV
+54 GITCVESV

-83 EVLGEISCEINKQR
+83 EVLGEISRGINKQR
-97 TTLTDVGSVKGLVRE
+97 TTLTDVGSVKGLVRQ

-156 SSDFWRFLAILRVI
+156 NSDFWRFLAVLRVI

-200 STALANVLCS
+200 STALANVLCG

-240 AMVVENRRNVAYL
+240 AMVAENRRNVADL
-253 LGSVIAQLSFAKK
+253 LGSVIDELSFAKK
-266 MLEGSDGDLAAA
+266 MLEGSDGD
-278 CDSAAAS
+278 SAVS
-285 ETRAFFAKADSWR
+285 GDEHAFFAKADSWR
-298 EYKYK
+298 EYKYEERV
-303 ARAAACDESAYE
+303 ADDGNESAAALDLRE
-315 SSVARDTRK
+315 
-324 LRFALDCPG
+324 LRFALDCAC

-343 QNGEQIVGVA
+343 QSGEQIVGVSLSDSA
-353 LIESSV
+353 V
-359 ACDSAAACDTR
+359 ACDSR
-370 AAHITLRRVSTL
+370 AARITLRRVSTL

>member
-7 FSQEFSVGIV
+7 FSQKFSVGIV

-24 SIAKRLAAAG
+24 SIAKRLVDAG
-34 ACKVY
+34 SCKVY
-39 AYNRHQTMYKDARAL
+39 AYNRHQTMYKEARAL
-54 GISCVESV
+54 GITCVESV

-83 EVLGEISCEINKQR
+83 EVLGEISRGINKQR

-156 SSDFWRFLAILRVI
+156 SSDFWRFLAVLRVI

-200 STALANVLCS
+200 STALANVLCG

-240 AMVVENRRNVAYL
+240 AMVAENRRNVADL
-253 LGSVIAQLSFAKK
+253 LGSVIEELSFAKK
-266 MLEGSDGDLAAA
+266 MLEGSDE
-278 CDSAAAS
+278 CN
-285 ETRAFFAKADSWR
+285 ERAFFAKADSWR

-303 ARAAACDESAYE
+303 ERAVACDESAGDLRE
-315 SSVARDTRK
+315 I
-324 LRFALDCPG
+324 RFALDCPG

-343 QNGEQIVGVA
+343 QSGEQIVGVA
-353 LIESSV
+353 FS
-359 ACDSAAACDTR
+359 DSAVTCD
-370 AAHITLRRVSTL
+370 LRNSNW

>member
-1 MVEDAG
+1 MVEDAE
-7 FSQEFSVGIV
+7 FSQKFSVGIV

-24 SIAKRLAAAG
+24 SIAKRLVDAG
-34 ACKVY
+34 SCKVY
-39 AYNRHQTMYKDARAL
+39 AYNRHQTMYSEARAL
-54 GISCVESV
+54 GITCVESV
-62 AELARMQPNV
+62 VDLARMQPNV

-83 EVLGEISCEINKQR
+83 EVLGEISRGINKQR

-139 SSAQLLDG
+139 SSAELLRG

-170 VALCGNRALVL
+170 VNLCGNRALVL

-200 STALANVLCS
+200 STALANVLCEN
-210 SENRNVALQMSAGSW
+210 ENRNVALQMSAGSW

-240 AMVVENRRNVAYL
+240 AMVVENRRNVADL
-253 LGSVIAQLSFAKK
+253 LGSVIAELSFAKK
-266 MLEGSDGDLAAA
+266 MLEGSDECNE
-278 CDSAAAS
+278 CD
-285 ETRAFFAKADSWR
+285 ERAFFAKADSWR

-303 ARAAACDESAYE
+303 ERAVACDESAGDLRE
-315 SSVARDTRK
+315 
-324 LRFALDCPG
+324 LRFAIDCPG

-343 QNGEQIVGVA
+343 QIGEQIVGVA
-353 LIESSV
+353 FS
-359 ACDSAAACDTR
+359 DSAVTC
-370 AAHITLRRVSTL
+370 ITLRRISTL